1 MNKEIKIIDLLNKKA
16 NREEMPNKIK
26 YENIEWYY
34 DIEENEYIKEN
45 EDYWLFQDYFPNN
58 LNFMDCLNDLVEVLE
73 DKPKIHPIFLNEE
86 CGIEMIEAICDKLN
100 EIIEFLNKK
109 GR

>member
-58 LNFMDCLNDLVEVLE
+58 LNFMDCLNDLVEIL
-73 DKPKIHPIFLNEE
+73 D
-86 CGIEMIEAICDKLN
+86 
-100 EIIEFLNKK
+100 NK
-109 GR
+109 GDENDG

>member
-45 EDYWLFQDYFPNN
+45 EDYWLFHDYFPNN
-58 LNFMDCLNDLVEVLE
+58 LNFMDCLNDLVEIL
-73 DKPKIHPIFLNEE
+73 D
-86 CGIEMIEAICDKLN
+86 
-100 EIIEFLNKK
+100 NK
-109 GR
+109 GE

>member
-1 MNKEIKIIDLLNKKA
+1 MNREIKIIDLLNKKA
-16 NREEMPNKIK
+16 NREEMTNKIK

-58 LNFMDCLNDLVEVLE
+58 LNFMDCLNDLVEIL
-73 DKPKIHPIFLNEE
+73 D
-86 CGIEMIEAICDKLN
+86 
-100 EIIEFLNKK
+100 NKGEVTNGK
-109 GR
+109 

>member
-1 MNKEIKIIDLLNKKA
+1 MNREIRIIDLLNKKA

-58 LNFMDCLNDLVEVLE
+58 LNFMDCLNDLVEIL
-73 DKPKIHPIFLNEE
+73 D
-86 CGIEMIEAICDKLN
+86 
-100 EIIEFLNKK
+100 NK
-109 GR
+109 GDE

>member
-1 MNKEIKIIDLLNKKA
+1 MNKEIKIINLINKKA
-16 NREEMPNKIK
+16 KREEKTNKIK

-58 LNFMDCLNDLVEVLE
+58 LNFMDCLNDLLE
-73 DKPKIHPIFLNEE
+73 ILDDKGE
-86 CGIEMIEAICDKLN
+86 
-100 EIIEFLNKK
+100 
-109 GR
+109 

>member
-1 MNKEIKIIDLLNKKA
+1 MNEEIKIIDLLNKKA

-58 LNFMDCLNDLVEVLE
+58 LNFMDCLNDLVEIL
-73 DKPKIHPIFLNEE
+73 D
-86 CGIEMIEAICDKLN
+86 
-100 EIIEFLNKK
+100 NK
-109 GR
+109 GE

>member
-58 LNFMDCLNDLVEVLE
+58 LNFMDCLNDLVEIL
-73 DKPKIHPIFLNEE
+73 D
-86 CGIEMIEAICDKLN
+86 
-100 EIIEFLNKK
+100 NKGDEK
-109 GR
+109 